1 VWSGTGRIN
10 SPAWTLNQGESA
22 RAGRYGVAVK
32 LPDMLGTE
40 SERTLAAV
48 RHRLGRNAFHFL
60 CEDRL
65 GSGVPSQVRPHL
77 LCPPNG

>member
-1 VWSGTGRIN
+1 
-10 SPAWTLNQGESA
+10 
-22 RAGRYGVAVK
+22 VK
-32 LPDMLGTE
+32 LPNMLHTE
-40 SERTLAAV
+40 SEHTLTAV

>member
-1 VWSGTGRIN
+1 
-10 SPAWTLNQGESA
+10 
-22 RAGRYGVAVK
+22 VK
-32 LPDMLGTE
+32 LPNMLHTE

-48 RHRLGRNAFHFL
+48 RHRLGRSAFL